1 MGVSSRTN
9 TPSTVVFDECNCSA
23 CCWGTPLPPLIL
35 QENNCGGNLLIGNN
49 ILNGNGAHGV
59 NDNGIN
65 THSPS
70 FSSLLLLNFQMLMEP
85 GIILDKYIQLMQ
97 EMLVV
102 FMETILEYILDIIRY
117 L

>member
-35 QENNCGGNLLIGNN
+35 QENNVGGNLLIGNN

-70 FSSLLLLNFQMLMEP
+70 FSSLLLLSP
-85 GIILDKYIQLMQ
+85 GNGNNSRQI
-97 EMLVV
+97 
-102 FMETILEYILDIIRY
+102 
-117 L
+117 